1 MTNKTLNKKL
11 VGSSVENIALQKGE
25 KRNNPNITQADIL
38 AYWGDSNGI
47 FNNINVTK
55 DKEKL
60 RRKENFCCVF
70 CN

>member
-25 KRNNPNITQADIL
+25 KRNYPNITPDIL

-47 FNNINVTK
+47 FNNINVTQ

-60 RRKENFCCVF
+60 RRKDITEICTVQR
-70 CN
+70 